1 MEIELNINDAIK
13 ELNTRYKD
21 REQFE
26 FMQKIDVLIAKIDVL
41 SDIKSWIFFIEHT
54 YLECYIKSTGEE
66 YSKILKEAEFIDE
79 HNLYFIYKVLLEL
92 YELDEL
98 NKAIKIRIKVY
109 TGHSKL
115 NLWKHKV
122 FIQSLLNISQSINLT
137 KTELLENLD
146 KLGQDIEYHN
156 KIKMHENTKSISAYL
171 LDEKK
176 LESFRVNTK
185 SKLTYKIKKITRDKV
200 KEIKCPVC
208 SDKKKLYWNNKNQI
222 FHSSRTKV
230 TFICDHIGSEY
241 YERLPVVIDIKKYKK
256 ELQGIDELDWVIY
269 NYHPLFEEFMNN
281 LTANI
286 GLDYVI

>member
-92 YELDEL
+92 YEL

-109 TGHSKL
+109 TGHK
-115 NLWKHKV
+115 NLQFWKQKV
-122 FIQSLLNISQSINLT
+122 YVHNLLNIDKNIKITQA
-137 KTELLENLD
+137 EQVQNLD
-146 KLGQDIEYHN
+146 NLGKEIDFSN
-156 KIKMHENTKSISAYL
+156 KIKIHGNQKSISAYL
-171 LDEKK
+171 LDIQQFKP
-176 LESFRVNTK
+176 FRVNTGT
-185 SKLTYKIKKITRDKV
+185 KLQYKIKKIKRNQV
-200 KEIKCPVC
+200 KIIKCPVC
-208 SDKKKLYWNNKNQI
+208 GDTKKLYWNNIEQMFK
-222 FHSSRTKV
+222 FKSTKV
-230 TFICDHIGSEY
+230 TFICDHIGHKY
-241 YERLPVVIDIKKYKK
+241 YGQLPVTIDLKEYKNK
-256 ELQGIDELDWVIY
+256 LKGIDEFDWVIY
-269 NYHPLFEEFMNN
+269 NYHPLFKKFLNDIFENV
-281 LTANI
+281 
-286 GLDYVI
+286 D